1 MLNKTK
7 PTRPNE
13 RTNASDFVTLRFI
26 IQHISRVIMPA
37 IYGGR
42 KHKRLIRC
50 APSDPEGS
58 VTGTERAG
66 QPLFRKEVQKC
77 QTDFSRASFIR

>member
-1 MLNKTK
+1 MSVYIRRL
-7 PTRPNE
+7 
-13 RTNASDFVTLRFI
+13 
-26 IQHISRVIMPA
+26 
-37 IYGGR
+37 GGR

-66 QPLFRKEVQKC
+66 QPRFRKEVQKC
-77 QTDFSRASFIR
+77 QTDFFRALSIR

>member
-1 MLNKTK
+1 
-7 PTRPNE
+7 
-13 RTNASDFVTLRFI
+13 
-26 IQHISRVIMPA
+26 MPA